1 MKKILS
7 LIVLCNAALVGN
19 ASAASI
25 EHSNILP
32 WNHNVEAV
40 ASLLQPRIRFE
51 GCDPYPSVNH
61 EGKTSAGL
69 SDTGSPRSGCS
80 DGSRKQVHYR
90 GICFTEKSRKANGRE
105 IISKGKVGKGRVCA
119 RMYSYFMPKDVGTVA
134 GAGHRFDWEDIIVWT
149 RDEKSNGQER
159 VLGVSFS
166 GHGKYKKVSAP
177 DVKRDKTRALAI
189 YGYDGTTHAMLPAKD
204 TITRRGRTIKRTPP
218 NPKHFNGPIKIANYH
233 VWQKSNHKTIEALE
247 QWQTPKNK
255 FGSNAVVNIKNG
267 RFDELLKRS
276 WNNDWSNYAGQHWKP

>member
-90 GICFTEKSRKANGRE
+90 GICFTEKSRKAEKQMVEKLFLRVKLAKGEYVRE
-105 IISKGKVGKGRVCA
+105 CTLILC
-119 RMYSYFMPKDVGTVA
+119 
-134 GAGHRFDWEDIIVWT
+134 
-149 RDEKSNGQER
+149 
-159 VLGVSFS
+159 
-166 GHGKYKKVSAP
+166 
-177 DVKRDKTRALAI
+177 
-189 YGYDGTTHAMLPAKD
+189 
-204 TITRRGRTIKRTPP
+204 
-218 NPKHFNGPIKIANYH
+218 
-233 VWQKSNHKTIEALE
+233 QKM
-247 QWQTPKNK
+247 
-255 FGSNAVVNIKNG
+255 
-267 RFDELLKRS
+267 
-276 WNNDWSNYAGQHWKP
+276 